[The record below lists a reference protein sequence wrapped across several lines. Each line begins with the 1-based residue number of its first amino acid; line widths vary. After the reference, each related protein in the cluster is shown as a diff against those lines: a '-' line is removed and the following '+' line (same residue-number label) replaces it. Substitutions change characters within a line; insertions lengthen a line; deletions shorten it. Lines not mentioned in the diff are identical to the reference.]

1 MQGMRTSE
9 TSLKT
14 IGLIGGMS
22 WESTSVY
29 YQQINR
35 SVREHL
41 GGLHSARLLVHSC
54 DFAEIVALQQQGRW
68 DVLAEMLSDAARAL
82 ERAGSGCVAICTNTM
97 HKVASEV
104 QASVG
109 IPLLDIRD
117 ATGVAIR
124 QAGMRKVGL
133 LGTRYTMEQ
142 AFFRD
147 HLCGHYDIDCLTPSE
162 HLLDV
167 VHGFVFAEL
176 CRGIVRDESR
186 SELVAVVNQLAE
198 RGAEG
203 IILGCTE
210 LMLLLEQKDCPL
222 PLFDTTTLHSEALV
236 DFAMRGD

>member
-1 MQGMRTSE
+1 MYDTRTPG
-9 TSLKT
+9 TALKT

-22 WESTSVY
+22 WESTAVY

-35 SVREHL
+35 AVRMHM
-41 GGLHSARLLVHSC
+41 GGLHSARLVLHSC

-68 DVLAEMLSDAARAL
+68 DVLAEMLSEAAQAL
-82 ERAGSGCVAICTNTM
+82 ERAGAECVAICTNTM
-97 HKVASEV
+97 HKVAAEV
-104 QASVG
+104 QSAVG

-117 ATGVAIR
+117 ATGEAIR
-124 QAGMRKVGL
+124 RAGMRKVGL

-162 HLLDV
+162 PLLDV

-186 SELVAVVNQLAE
+186 TELIAVVNQLAAQ
-198 RGAEG
+198 GAEG

-236 DFAMRGD
+236 DFAICRD